1 MVDGSAQLMS
11 IFFGLDAMGG
21 WGPRGTNLLDGGA
34 HFYNVYETADGEYVS
49 IASYEPKFYANL
61 LRAARPARLRRLD
74 PARRRWTGRSG
85 PR

>member
-11 IFFGLDAMGG
+11 IFFGIDAMGG
-21 WGPRGTNLLDGGA
+21 WGDRGTNLLDGGA

-61 LRAARPARLRRLD
+61 LRLIGRS
-74 PARRRWTGRSG
+74 ARRPRPGAADGHARNG